1 MNFKILTALFTVYAN
16 NFKVLHWGAIGK
28 QFDKIHEISE
38 KYYNLLSEDLDVIA
52 EMALRMNIHPTVF
65 FEAVKTLADVEGKEF
80 FIFETYEDIN
90 YVDFTKISTV
100 MLQDIVICLT
110 EMLKL
115 DYFDTEDPDT
125 ALNVGIKAELEGL
138 INKYDL
144 EARYLSSRR
153 FKEKE

>member
-1 MNFKILTALFTVYAN
+1 MNFKILTALFTIYAN
-16 NFKVLHWGAIGK
+16 NFKVLHWGAMGK

-38 KYYNLLSEDLDVIA
+38 KYYNMISEDLDVVA

-65 FEAVKTLADVEGKEF
+65 FEAVKILADVDGKEF
-80 FIFETYEDIN
+80 FIFETYEDID

-100 MLQDIVICLT
+100 MLQDIVTCLT
-110 EMLKL
+110 EMLQL
-115 DYFDTEDPDT
+115 DYFNSEDSDN
-125 ALNVGIKAELEGL
+125 AINIGIKAELEGL

-153 FKEKE
+153 FKEKD

>member
-1 MNFKILTALFTVYAN
+1 M
-16 NFKVLHWGAIGK
+16 
-28 QFDKIHEISE
+28 
-38 KYYNLLSEDLDVIA
+38 LSEDLDVIA

-65 FEAVKTLADVEGKEF
+65 FEAVKVLADVEGKEF
-80 FIFETYEDIN
+80 FIFETYEDID
-90 YVDFTKISTV
+90 YVDFTKISTT

-110 EMLKL
+110 EMLKS
-115 DYFDTEDPDT
+115 DYFDTEDFDT
-125 ALNVGIKAELEGL
+125 AINVGVKAELEGL